1 MATGDAL
8 WLSLALYGDNDIP
21 AAYFDAAC
29 AVVETAHD
37 DSMWR
42 VWWSH
47 AEQHDLVIEIAY
59 TLRAERSRVTARQ
72 GRAWVSFRRNGSR
85 FRRLNKGGLAHLAAT
100 DLEAVLTLVSTS
112 LNLPTPPRV
121 PRAAHATSPTER
133 EEAARARL
141 EVLRQR
147 HRKRP

>member
-21 AAYFDAAC
+21 AAYFAAAC
-29 AVVETAHD
+29 AAVETVHGD
-37 DSMWR
+37 PMWR
-42 VWWSH
+42 AWWSH
-47 AEQHDLVIEIAY
+47 AEQHDLVIEIEY
-59 TLRAERSRVTARQ
+59 TSRAERSRVTARK
-72 GRAWVSFRRNGSR
+72 GRARVSFRRNGSR
-85 FRRLNKGGLAHLAAT
+85 FRGLNKGGLAHLAAT

-112 LNLPTPPRV
+112 LSLPTPPRV
-121 PRAAHATSPTER
+121 PRPAHATPPTGR

-141 EVLRQR
+141 EELRQR